1 MKVFSFLIISLLLF
15 FPAESIPTVPSK
27 VDSLSHEST
36 GNQLIDLP
44 WSEKEVAYNKKLFS
58 GNSYLFHDA
67 TEENFRKFAP
77 HSKIIHLAT
86 HAIIND
92 DFPMYSRF
100 LFSPS
105 TTSLND
111 GLLQTYELYNMNL
124 NSDLAVL
131 SACNTGTGK
140 LIRGEGIMSLARGFH
155 YAGCANVV
163 MSLWQVDDKSTSQI
177 MNYFYK
183 HLKHGVGISEA
194 LRLAKIEYL
203 ENADEVKSHPYYW
216 AGFIHIGKNES
227 IIFNKHIPPF
237 IWIFGGCIF
246 VIALVILFFNYRK
259 HLVFKTNHSLMR
271 CFFVLIFVLLFSNL
285 LFVCFFCKQEK
296 TTSQLTNKHLVSSTP
311 NDYISRAEKLARQAY
326 FDSSNYYFEK
336 AAHRF
341 LKEDRQEKYIFCLN
355 GLGKNLIEKA
365 EYDSARKL
373 LLSVL
378 KTKTENPD
386 SNNLEFAKTHNHL
399 ATIYRKLGD
408 PQEALLYY
416 QKAFSLLP
424 KKTQDGDSLT
434 ADIYKNIGITYYYLG
449 NFDRV
454 LQYNDSSLTIRKLTL
469 DEHHLDFAQNHSV
482 EGLIYSVRGDLEKAF
497 SCYQKSLS
505 IRTKVLRENH
515 PDIAKSFLNMGVI
528 FYHKGDYENA
538 LKYYQKSLKIK
549 LENIGENNISIA
561 GSYMNLGV
569 VSDNTGDYENA
580 KSYYLKALSIM
591 NTIGAKNHILLGDIY
606 MNLGISHKNLN
617 NTEKA
622 LEYYKKSLNHF
633 LTVANENHPRLA
645 KLFLNLGIVCSIKK
659 NHQQSLYYFK
669 KSLSLGAYI
678 FKNNS
683 PHFAITHLNMALE
696 YLRTKNYFQAK
707 KYFETAVHTGEEIF
721 GERHAIVSEAY
732 QGLGQIYSQQQDY
745 DKALLYFQ
753 KAIFAVSLNFENKN
767 IYSNPTINNVSEKIR
782 LLNALFSK
790 ARALE
795 NRFDFQ
801 TKDTSDLSWSIKTYE
816 LAIDLINRINSGYHS
831 EITKLNFSDTTHAI
845 FAHAV
850 KAAIKTSVNTNEKKY
865 KRQAFTFV
873 EQSKANILRQALN
886 ERKINKFA
894 RVPDS
899 LLERENKL
907 KVNIAYYNNR
917 LFEERNKKTDGDKNY
932 QLVQDKLFSLKRS
945 HEVLMN
951 KLMLYYP
958 NYYNLKY
965 LAPTKSVRY
974 LQNKLKE
981 TASTIIEYFWSDST
995 IFIFQISDKNFNVT
1009 QVKADS
1015 LLHRHLFDLRRGLMN
1030 RDDTLYASAAFE
1042 LYLKIFKPIEKF
1054 IPNKTIIIFPDGVLG
1069 YIPFETLLTKEKEKT
1084 TAYKNAPFLN
1094 KRFQIRYGYSASI
1107 LFDPSANETHRSQ
1120 KNFVGFAPVVFR

>member
-1 MKVFSFLIISLLLF
+1 MKIFSFLFTSMLLLC
-15 FPAESIPTVPSK
+15 PAGSIPAACSQ
-27 VDSLSHEST
+27 VDSISHEST
-36 GNQLIDLP
+36 GNKFIDLP
-44 WSEKEVAYNKKLFS
+44 WSEQEVAYNKKCLS
-58 GNSYLFHDA
+58 GNSYLFQDA

-77 HSKIIHLAT
+77 QSKIIHLAT

-100 LFSPS
+100 LFSAPQ
-105 TTSLND
+105 TSLND

-155 YAGCANVV
+155 YAGCTNVV

-177 MNYFYK
+177 MNYFYMY
-183 HLKHGVGISEA
+183 LKNGVGISEA
-194 LRLAKIEYL
+194 LRLAKIKYL

-216 AGFIHIGKNES
+216 AGFIHIGNNQS
-227 IIFNKHIPPF
+227 LVFNKHIPPF
-237 IWIFGGCIF
+237 IWILGCFII
-246 VIALVILFFNYRK
+246 VIALINLFFKYRK
-259 HLVFKTNHSLMR
+259 HLVFRINNYLMR
-271 CFFVLIFVLLFSNL
+271 CFFALVFVLLLFTL
-285 LFVCFFCKQEK
+285 LFVCFFCGQEK
-296 TTSQLTNKHLVSSTP
+296 TASQLSSKHFVSSAQ

-326 FDSSNYYFEK
+326 FDSSNYCFEK
-336 AAHRF
+336 AARRF
-341 LKEDRQEKYIFCLN
+341 LKENRSEKYIFCLN

-378 KTKTENPD
+378 KTETANPV
-386 SNNLEFAKTHNHL
+386 SNNVEFAKTHNHL

-408 PQEALLYY
+408 PHNALLNY
-416 QKAFSLLP
+416 QKAFSFLP
-424 KKTQDGDSLT
+424 KKPQKGDSL
-434 ADIYKNIGITYYYLG
+434 AANIYKNIGITYYYLG

-469 DEHHLDFAQNHSV
+469 EKNHLDFAQNHSL
-482 EGLIYSVRGDLEKAF
+482 EGLIYSVRGELEKAY

-505 IRTKVLRENH
+505 IRSKVLRENH
-515 PDIAKSFLNMGVI
+515 PDIAKSYLNMGVI

-549 LENIGENNISIA
+549 LENSGKNNISIA

-580 KSYYLKALSIM
+580 NSYYLKALSIM
-591 NTIGAKNHILLGDIY
+591 KAIGATNHILLGDIY
-606 MNLGISHKNLN
+606 MNLGISYKNLN

-633 LTVANENHPRLA
+633 LTVANENHPRVT
-645 KLFLNLGIVCSIKK
+645 KLFLNLGILYSIKK
-659 NHQQSLYYFK
+659 NHQQALYYFK
-669 KSLSLGAYI
+669 KSLSLGAKV

-696 YLRTKNYFQAK
+696 YLRAKNYFQAK
-707 KYFETAVHTGEEIF
+707 RYFETAVHTGEEVF
-721 GERHAIVSEAY
+721 GEKHAIISEAY

-745 DKALLYFQ
+745 DKALQYYQ
-753 KAIFAVSLNFENKN
+753 KALITLSLDFENQN
-767 IYSNPTINNVSEKIR
+767 IYSNPTLNNVSEKIR

-801 TKDTSDLSWSIKTYE
+801 TKDTKDLSWSIKTYE

-831 EITKLNFSDTTHAI
+831 ELTKLNFSDTTHAI

-850 KAAIKTSVNTNEKKY
+850 KAAIKTSVHTKDEKY
-865 KRQAFTFV
+865 KHQAFTFA

-899 LLERENKL
+899 LLEREKKL
-907 KVNIAYYNNR
+907 KVNIAYYDNR
-917 LFEERNKKTDGDKNY
+917 LFEEKNKKTDGDKSY
-932 QLVQDKLFSLKRS
+932 QLVQDKQFSLKRS
-945 HEVLMN
+945 HEVLLN
-951 KLMLYYP
+951 KLRLYYP
-958 NYYNLKY
+958 NYYNLKVQTT
-965 LAPTKSVRY
+965 TKSVRC

-1009 QVKADS
+1009 QVEADS
-1015 LLHRHLFDLRRGLMN
+1015 LLHKHLFDLRRGLMN
-1030 RDDTLYASAAFE
+1030 RENTLYASAAFE
-1042 LYLKIFKPIEKF
+1042 VYLIIFKPIAQF
-1054 IPNKTIIIFPDGVLG
+1054 ISTKNIIIIPDGRLG
-1069 YIPFETLLTKEKEKT
+1069 YIPFEALLRQEKNT
-1084 TAYKNAPFLN
+1084 GFKNVSYLI
-1094 KRFQIRYGYSASI
+1094 KSFQIRYGYSASI
-1107 LFDPSANETHRSQ
+1107 LFEPSTSKPYSHKE
-1120 KNFVGFAPVVFR
+1120 NFIGFAPVVFQ